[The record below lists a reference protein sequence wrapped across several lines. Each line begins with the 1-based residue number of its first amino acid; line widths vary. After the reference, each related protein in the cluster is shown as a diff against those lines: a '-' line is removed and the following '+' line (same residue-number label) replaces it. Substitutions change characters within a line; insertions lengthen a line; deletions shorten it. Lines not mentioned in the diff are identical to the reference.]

1 MVRRL
6 LWIGAATA
14 VLGACSHR
22 SPGEGEAAPAVDQ
35 GWTLTIINHH
45 WLDVSVYVMT
55 DGQRTHVGLVTA
67 TRTESFEMPA
77 RTITGGRL
85 ITLVADPVGGPRSVQ
100 SERLAVQGG
109 QNVKWTLEHGLE
121 RSTVAVY

>member
-6 LWIGAATA
+6 LWIGAAAA

-22 SPGEGEAAPAVDQ
+22 HSDEGEAAPAVDQ

-45 WLDVSVYVMT
+45 WLDVSIYVTT
-55 DGQRTHVGLVTA
+55 DGQRSHVGFVTA
-67 TRTESFEMPA
+67 TQTVSFDMPA
-77 RTITGGRL
+77 RTIAAGRL

-109 QNVKWTLEHGLE
+109 QSVEWTLEHGLE